1 MRKPRVAWPAL
12 AVLLLAGVSRAGD
25 APVVGFTPESL
36 AAQRAL
42 EARYDALLDAKNL
55 RAWMERLSSRP
66 HHLGSPWGKQN
77 AEFVAGLFRSW
88 GYETRIEE
96 FEVLFPTPKER
107 ALELLSPT
115 RFVARIEEPALAGD
129 HTSGQKAEQL
139 PTYNA
144 YSRDGDVTG
153 DLVYVNYGVPA
164 DYEELA
170 LRGIDVKGKIVIA
183 RYGGSWRG
191 IKPKVA
197 GEHGAVG
204 CIIYSDPGGDGYAQ
218 GDPYPKGGWRPDA
231 GVQRG
236 SVKDMPIYSGDPLT
250 PGVAATKDAKRLPI
264 SEATTL
270 TRIPVLPI
278 SAADAQPLL
287 AALGG
292 PLAPASWRG
301 ALPMPYRLG
310 PGPARVHLKAVFDWK
325 LVTAYDVIATLPGA
339 ERPDEWVI
347 RGNHHDAWVNGASD
361 PVSGLVALLEEARA
375 VGELAR
381 SGFRPRR
388 TLVYAAWDGEEQG
401 LLGSTEWVEAHLE
414 ELAGKGG
421 RLHQLRQ
428 QLPRVPRHRRL
439 PQPRDVREP
448 GARRRA
454 GPAEEGRRPAEG
466 ARAGDARRLHRLAQ
480 GGARPS
486 GSGDHGPRIR
496 IRLHAVP
503 AARGSRFAER
513 RLRTARTQYGQYH
526 SIYDSFDHYTRFMD
540 PDFSYGVTQAR
551 TTGRLT
557 LRLAQADTIPMDF
570 GPLVAALDTYVKE
583 VRALAD
589 QMREETDQRRR
600 DLDDGLYA
608 AWFTPN
614 ETRVA
619 PPRQDPVPHLNF
631 APMENGLDRVRKAVA
646 AFDGAREAQAGQPL
660 EPGRAREL
668 DTILRGSERA
678 LTRTEGLP
686 GRPWYRHQIYAPG
699 QYTGYGVK
707 TLPAVREAIE
717 LRSWREAEEQAVV
730 VGRTLEG
737 FAEQVERAT
746 AVLSSRP

>member
-1 MRKPRVAWPAL
+1 MRKLRIAVSAL
-12 AVLLLAGVSRAGD
+12 AVFLLAGVSRAD
-25 APVVGFTPESL
+25 SPVVGFTPEGL

-66 HHLGSPWGKQN
+66 HHLGSPWGKEN
-77 AEFVAGLFRSW
+77 AEFMAGLFRSW

-96 FEVLFPTPKER
+96 YDVLFPTPKER
-107 ALELLSPT
+107 AVELLSPT
-115 RFVARIEEPALAGD
+115 RFVARLEEPTLAGD
-129 HTSGQKAEQL
+129 RTSGQKDEQL
-139 PTYNA
+139 PTYNV
-144 YSRDGDVTG
+144 YSADGDVTG
-153 DLVYVNYGVPA
+153 ELVYVNYGIPA

-170 LRGIDVKGKIVIA
+170 LRGIDVKGRIVIA

-197 GEHGAVG
+197 AEHGAVG
-204 CIIYSDPGGDGYAQ
+204 CIIYSDPGQDGYGQ

-250 PGVAATKDAKRLPI
+250 PGTPATKDAKRLAI
-264 SEATTL
+264 SDVTTL

-278 SAADAQPLL
+278 SAADASPLL

-292 PLAPASWRG
+292 PMAPAGWRG
-301 ALPMPYRLG
+301 ALPIPYHLG

-325 LVTAYDVIATLPGA
+325 LVTAYDVIATLRGS

-347 RGNHHDAWVNGASD
+347 RGNHHDAWVNGATD
-361 PVSGLVALLEEARA
+361 PVSGMVALLEEARA

-381 SGFRPRR
+381 NGFRPRR

-414 ELAGKGG
+414 DLRAKAVAYINSDSNARGFLDIGGSHGLETFVNQALA
-421 RLHQLRQ
+421 
-428 QLPRVPRHRRL
+428 
-439 PQPRDVREP
+439 DVQDPLKKVGVLQRARARAMLE
-448 GARRRA
+448 GSAESRKEARARR
-454 GPAEEGRRPAEG
+454 G
-466 ARAGDARRLHRLAQ
+466 LAIAPL
-480 GGARPS
+480 GS
-486 GSGDHGPRIR
+486 GSDYTPF
-496 IRLHAVP
+496 LQHAGIASLNVGFDGED
-503 AARGSRFAER
+503 A
-513 RLRTARTQYGQYH
+513 YGQYH

-540 PDFSYGVTQAR
+540 PDFSYGVTLAR
-551 TTGRLT
+551 TAGRFT
-557 LRLAQADTIPMDF
+557 LRLAQADTVPLDF
-570 GPLVAALDTYVKE
+570 GPLVAALETYVKE
-583 VRALAD
+583 LRALAD
-589 QMREETDQRRR
+589 GKREETDQRRR
-600 DLDDGLYA
+600 DLDEGVYA
-608 AWFTPN
+608 AWFTPH
-614 ETRVA
+614 ETRIA
-619 PPRQDPVPHLNF
+619 PARQDPVPHLNF
-631 APMENGLDRVRKAVA
+631 APLENGLDRVRKAVA
-646 AFDGAREAQAGQPL
+646 AYDTARDAGKPL
-660 EPGRAREL
+660 DAARAGEL
-668 DTILRGSERA
+668 NAILRGCERA

-699 QYTGYGVK
+699 RYTGYGVK

-717 LRSWREAEEQAVV
+717 LRSWREAEEQSVV

-746 AVLSSRP
+746 AVLAGP